1 MMSRMNRS
9 LLALLCSIRHVLSDF
24 KSKIILDKYLIILI
38 LLTITGLVLR
48 LWHIG
53 DVSFWL
59 DETLTNDYSHLSFLE
74 IWSTGTDGVNPPTF
88 YWIEHV
94 MLFFGSGEAVLRLF
108 PALAGTA
115 TIPVFYL
122 LGREFHNR
130 ETGLVAAA
138 LLTISSFHIYYS
150 QEARP
155 YTLFLFFFS
164 LALVFYLR
172 ACRTNSCSAWILFGV
187 FSALSC
193 WAHLFG
199 IVFVVPL
206 FLLPLLVPFISV
218 KTGIR
223 DLKPVILAGAT
234 WFLLSLPM
242 LLAMVWAG
250 LENADA
256 AGTWGYQG
264 IAVITSTCKEA
275 FGQYYMGVI
284 IMGILFLMGLVWILH
299 NDWKRFMFIVVAL
312 VIPLGIT
319 VVLSSRMAIVPRY
332 LIGLLPFFFLGIAY
346 LIGSLHYR
354 IFTVR
359 FSCIAILL
367 LILLS
372 IPSLNLY
379 YSADSKYGQDWKDLS
394 PVLHNLTGTGD
405 RILIYPAYHT
415 LPLTY
420 YYQNGTDQT
429 VVYGVKNKEDLQ
441 EPVEQNTGQKKMLII
456 VGSDKRDLSGYID
469 TWIKTH
475 AVLVTRQEQ
484 LFLYRV
490 L

>member
-9 LLALLCSIRHVLSDF
+9 LLTLLCTIRHVLSDF
-24 KSKIILDKYLIILI
+24 KSKNILDKYLIILI
-38 LLTITGLVLR
+38 LLTITGLILR

-59 DETLTNDYSHLSFLE
+59 DETLTNKYSHLTFPE

-88 YWIEHV
+88 YWIEHI
-94 MLFFGSGEAVLRLF
+94 MLYFGSGEAVLRLV

-206 FLLPLLVPFISV
+206 FLLPFLIPSFSIQA
-218 KTGIR
+218 GIR
-223 DLKPVILAGAT
+223 DLKPVLLAGAV
-234 WFLLSLPM
+234 WLLLSLPM
-242 LLAMVWAG
+242 LLVMVGAG

-256 AGTWGYQG
+256 AGTWGYHG
-264 IAVITSTCKEA
+264 IAVITSTIREE
-275 FGQYYMGVI
+275 FGQYNVGII
-284 IMGILFLMGLVWILH
+284 IMCILFLTGLVWILYH
-299 NDWKRFMFIVVAL
+299 DWKKFMFIVVAVVL
-312 VIPLGIT
+312 PLGIT
-319 VVLSSRMAIVPRY
+319 VALSSRMAIVPRY

-354 IFTVR
+354 IFTIR
-359 FSCIAILL
+359 FSCVAIFLL
-367 LILLS
+367 VLLS

-394 PVLHNLTGTGD
+394 PILHNLTGTGD
-405 RILIYPAYHT
+405 RILVYPAYHV
-415 LPLTY
+415 LPLAY
-420 YYQNGTDQT
+420 YYQNETDET
-429 VVYGVKNKEDLQ
+429 LVCGVNHKEDL
-441 EPVEQNTGQKKMLII
+441 EESVEQNTDQKKMIII
-456 VGSDKRDLSGYID
+456 VGSNKRDLSGYID
-469 TWIKTH
+469 TWITTH